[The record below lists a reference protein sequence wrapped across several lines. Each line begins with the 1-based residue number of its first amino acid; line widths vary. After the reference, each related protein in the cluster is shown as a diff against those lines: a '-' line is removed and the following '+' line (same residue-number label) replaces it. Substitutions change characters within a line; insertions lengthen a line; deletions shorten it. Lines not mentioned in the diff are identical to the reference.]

1 MAPANSFRIDNAEL
15 AWLEADRPFSRRF
28 GDVYFSRDDE
38 IGESRHVFLD
48 GNDLAARWQSH
59 SGAHFTIGEL
69 GFGSGLNFLLS
80 RQLWQS
86 TQKKPAYLH
95 YISFEKY
102 PLCHRDM
109 LRIHRRWPELAQ
121 LSAQL
126 LDAYPDHSRGCH
138 RMLLS
143 DSVILDLH
151 FGDAEQQLRQL
162 LQSGSFEVDA
172 WFLDGFSPR
181 LNPQLWQA
189 GLFALLGECS
199 AADATL
205 TSYSVAGTV
214 RAALRASAWNAGK
227 APGFGRKRQMLR
239 ATRSPGA
246 ESVKVADESTAGSTK
261 SVTESTKSV
270 TVTEST
276 KSARRKVGGIPEP
289 QPWFRYPAM
298 PVTQRRALVIGAGLA
313 GCSMAHSLAVRGWRV
328 SVFEQGPDLA
338 AGASGNR
345 QTALRCRLF
354 QQDSAAASFYLQS
367 FLFSVRQFHSLARH
381 HAIHWHPCGVIQL
394 EEALN
399 RRQPLSK
406 DKLQRLYPEAILRV
420 SDNKSLSE
428 AARTPLR
435 GSGLLFP
442 LGGWLDPTALCRAYL
457 DHPDIELHRAQAVA
471 AMATHDDGWQLENS
485 GGSVLA
491 RADTVVLAAAGSVT
505 ELLPRTNMPLD
516 LVRGQ
521 ITAVAS
527 NSVSEQLAAVVC
539 GERTVFP
546 AHQGR
551 HSLSASYGAGDMDTG
566 LRDADHRE
574 NVEKAG
580 RNFQEADFL
589 EQTALAGRC
598 SLRCN
603 SRDRLPLV
611 GMIPDQVAV
620 TERYGELTRN
630 AQAAFSDRD
639 QGGLH
644 HPGLFISAAHGSHGL
659 ATCPLSSELLAAL
672 INNES
677 PPLTAAVM
685 QALNPVRFLIRD
697 LKRQRLKTPGQAGK
711 ARQQD

>member
-102 PLCHRDM
+102 PLRQRDM

-261 SVTESTKSV
+261 SVTEPTKSV
-270 TVTEST
+270 TGSV
-276 KSARRKVGGIPEP
+276 KVGGIPEP
-289 QPWFRYPAM
+289 QPWFRYPAV

-505 ELLPRTNMPLD
+505 KLLPRTNIPLD

-611 GMIPDQVAV
+611 GMIPDQAAIV
-620 TERYGELTRN
+620 ERYGELTRN
-630 AQAAFSDRD
+630 AQAAFTDRD